1 MNKIN
6 LEKFLRKYIHFI
18 VLVFIIFGGFLSTN
32 YYLNYK
38 RSQINFLIDA
48 LDNIYLKKTLSSISS
63 NINPRYIS
71 HEVTVQS
78 GDSFEKILNSLDLS
92 NVEIDKILNLLK
104 KYKSLKNIKK
114 IILKEAI

>member
-1 MNKIN
+1 MKNETFNDYIN
-6 LEKFLRKYIHFI
+6 SFLFNED
-18 VLVFIIFGGFLSTN
+18 LNFIIFGGFLSTN

-63 NINPRYIS
+63 NVNPKYIS

-78 GDSFEKILNSLDLS
+78 GDSFEKILNSLKAKFLS
-92 NVEIDKILNLLK
+92 FNFK
-104 KYKSLKNIKK
+104 KHF
-114 IILKEAI
+114 AVQ